1 MNVWREQYNVNP
13 PEDHHD
19 LVSFNV
25 SIKVRSRV
33 YSGVMQKIMD
43 KLEWISWREEQ
54 IEMVPLRNKVQE
66 QIEDEVW
73 DRFKNRVWWP
83 IWDNVE
89 DKVRMQIQS
98 NVQENVATILKA
110 KLV

>member
-1 MNVWREQYNVNP
+1 MNVWREQYNEHP

-43 KLEWISWREEQ
+43 KLGG
-54 IEMVPLRNKVQE
+54 
-66 QIEDEVW
+66 
-73 DRFKNRVWWP
+73 RV
-83 IWDNVE
+83 DGTF
-89 DKVRMQIQS
+89 R
-98 NVQENVATILKA
+98 A
-110 KLV
+110 